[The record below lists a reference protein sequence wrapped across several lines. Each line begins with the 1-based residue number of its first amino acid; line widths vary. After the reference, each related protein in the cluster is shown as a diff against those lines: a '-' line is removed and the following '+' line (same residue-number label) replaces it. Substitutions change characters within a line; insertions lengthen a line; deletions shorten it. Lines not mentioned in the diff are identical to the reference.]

1 VIHGSLNEATHG
13 SMDHP
18 LMMHSL
24 FACQM
29 LRRTKLMKGILSWQ
43 AHRYASKQAQVKLWQ
58 CSAKLWSAKVANP
71 ACVQTSNQWGIP
83 LAARTSSK
91 LGSSCLQ
98 MFNWCFIIST
108 NLHYARLWRTS
119 SSCSSKKSN
128 LDSVLQTSGTPGP
141 VLFWWS
147 GSWKYSVLLPVLV
160 LEIRLDFGP
169 ILGIPVWNWHY
180 PLIGPRSRPFF
191 QNKIILKNFQFWFQ
205 YQNWIQNQTQFQ
217 FSLYY
222 LEFGTRGSNQWNK
235 VINKQTYLPMLGMY

>member
-1 VIHGSLNEATHG
+1 MVYLISFSSRPFYRIVLWHNSLAGGVLGADHQLIFLCNLKNTGGIVIHGSLNEATHG

-169 ILGIPVWNWHY
+169 ILGIPVWNWH
-180 PLIGPRSRPFF
+180 
-191 QNKIILKNFQFWFQ
+191 
-205 YQNWIQNQTQFQ
+205 
-217 FSLYY
+217 
-222 LEFGTRGSNQWNK
+222 
-235 VINKQTYLPMLGMY
+235 

>member
-1 VIHGSLNEATHG
+1 MISNKYQKWYLAWYPDLISIFFRHLPNTGILLQHPWNWATHHNKKLGAWLVNLIVYRIVLWHNSLAGGVLGADHQLIFLCNLKNTGGIVIHGSLNEATHG

-58 CSAKLWSAKVANP
+58 CSAKLWLAKVANP

-98 MFNWCFIIST
+98 MFN
-108 NLHYARLWRTS
+108 
-119 SSCSSKKSN
+119 
-128 LDSVLQTSGTPGP
+128 
-141 VLFWWS
+141 
-147 GSWKYSVLLPVLV
+147 
-160 LEIRLDFGP
+160 
-169 ILGIPVWNWHY
+169 
-180 PLIGPRSRPFF
+180 
-191 QNKIILKNFQFWFQ
+191 
-205 YQNWIQNQTQFQ
+205 
-217 FSLYY
+217 
-222 LEFGTRGSNQWNK
+222 
-235 VINKQTYLPMLGMY
+235 